1 MLSLDRSLATEVLE
15 GLEEMLEV
23 VKGRM
28 KAQMRE
34 EKGFEWDI
42 CDGFHPIP
50 SMR

>member
-1 MLSLDRSLATEVLE
+1 LEKSSAEEVLE
-15 GLEEMLEV
+15 GLGEMMEI

-28 KAQMRE
+28 KTEMK
-34 EKGFEWDI
+34 EKMGFEWEV